1 MIRILIHAK
10 EIMRFYID
18 SKHAPED
25 CGLANPDQ
33 GILIAPNW
41 SERYWILSLG
51 LCRGTRLRD
60 LRNV

>member
-1 MIRILIHAK
+1 MRR

-33 GILIAPNW
+33 GIRIAPNW